1 MEKPT
6 ASSGFYLQQCGRIRR
21 TSLSKPP
28 LVTLKHIKT
37 EKSKMR
43 LECQKLIELHK
54 QGAASEESLIRKI
67 ERSYGYMRFD
77 DMIWDDLKKA
87 SAERFKRM
95 LENSSLTEI
104 ERQIVELINLH
115 CWIDLRMAEF
125 AKEKWGM

>member
-1 MEKPT
+1 
-6 ASSGFYLQQCGRIRR
+6 
-21 TSLSKPP
+21 
-28 LVTLKHIKT
+28 
-37 EKSKMR
+37 MR

-115 CWIDLRMAEF
+115 CWIDSQIQKI

>member
-1 MEKPT
+1 
-6 ASSGFYLQQCGRIRR
+6 
-21 TSLSKPP
+21 
-28 LVTLKHIKT
+28 
-37 EKSKMR
+37 MR

-95 LENSSLTEI
+95 LENSSLVEI
-104 ERQIVELINLH
+104 DGQLEELVLLH
-115 CWIDLRMAEF
+115 NWVDSRIQKI